1 MAEVKRRTLAGP
13 VFSRNDRRRRE
24 ARCSLPRVAVES
36 SSSAGSLVRNSLGD
50 LFSQQILP
58 NFAGRGV
65 RQRVDD
71 LPPLGIFL
79 ICEF

>member
-1 MAEVKRRTLAGP
+1 MLAGP
-13 VFSRNDRRRRE
+13 VFSRNDRRRRVCRGTLLFAE
-24 ARCSLPRVAVES
+24 SCCREQLVAR
-36 SSSAGSLVRNSLGD
+36 SLVRNSLGD